1 VLPSN
6 QDITCEQRSLPE
18 VIQVGAQALPLL
30 VKRNPRARRYVL
42 RLRPDGTAC
51 VTIPRGGTAT
61 EARRFVERNRDW
73 LQRQWQRL
81 SERPAQRAEWRIGS
95 EILFRGTWAGIERAE
110 AGLMRF
116 ADQLVP
122 VDESGP
128 DVRTQIEGHLRRLAA
143 VELPRCVGE
152 LAAQHGFAVR
162 RVTVRDQK
170 TRWGSCSRRGTISLN
185 WRLIQMPAS
194 VRDYIILHELAH
206 LRHMNHSSRFWLEVE
221 RLCPDYPAAKCWLKQ
236 HRDALRQAN
245 RPGEGVLP

>member
-1 VLPSN
+1 MPDAL
-6 QDITCEQRSLPE
+6 
-18 VIQVGAQALPLL
+18 QVGARLLPLQM
-30 VKRNPRARRYVL
+30 KRNPRARRYVL

-51 VTIPRGGTAT
+51 VTIPRGGNPS
-61 EARRFVERNRDW
+61 EARRFAERNRDW

-81 SERPAQRAEWRIGS
+81 SERPAPRLEWRIGS
-95 EILFRGTWAGIERAE
+95 EILFRGTWAGLEREE
-110 AGLMRF
+110 AGLVRF

-122 VDESGP
+122 VAESCP
-128 DVRTQIEGHLRRLAA
+128 DLRTQMEGHLRRLAA
-143 VELPRCVGE
+143 DELPRRLGE
-152 LAAQHGFAVR
+152 LAAQHAFIVR

-206 LRHMNHSSRFWLEVE
+206 LRHMNHSRRFWVEVE

-236 HRDALRQAN
+236 HRELLGSWSAIS
-245 RPGEGVLP
+245 P

>member
-1 VLPSN
+1 M
-6 QDITCEQRSLPE
+6 
-18 VIQVGAQALPLL
+18 LPLQM
-30 VKRNPRARRYVL
+30 KRNPRARRYVL

-51 VTIPRGGTAT
+51 VTIPRGGTAI

-81 SERPAQRAEWRIGS
+81 GERPARRVEWRIGS
-95 EILFRGTWAGIERAE
+95 EILFRGKWAGIERVE
-110 AGLMRF
+110 AGQMRF

-122 VDESGP
+122 VDESCP
-128 DVRTQIEGHLRRLAA
+128 DLRTQMEGHLRRLAA
-143 VELPRCVGE
+143 DELPRRLGE
-152 LAAQHGFAVR
+152 LAAQHAFIVR

-206 LRHMNHSSRFWLEVE
+206 LRHMNHSSRFWGEVE

-236 HRDALRQAN
+236 HRELLGSWSAIS
-245 RPGEGVLP
+245 P